1 MHINRFAFDVEL
13 FFLSTQL
20 KVEPAEVAVEWH
32 DVDGSKL
39 TVLDASINMLRD
51 VLVIRLYY
59 LLNLWKTSD
68 RYEVQ

>member
-1 MHINRFAFDVEL
+1 MHINRFALDVEI
-13 FFLSTQL
+13 FFISNQL
-20 KVEPAEVAVEWH
+20 KVEIAEVGVEWH

-59 LLNLWKTSD
+59 LMKLWKISD
-68 RYEVQ
+68 RYEVK

>member
-1 MHINRFAFDVEL
+1 ME
-13 FFLSTQL
+13 T
-20 KVEPAEVAVEWH
+20 AEVGVEWH

-59 LLNLWKTSD
+59 LLSLWKISD
-68 RYEVQ
+68 RYEVK